1 MEDRESALFGLEL
14 ITRKT
19 LSPQEVDIL
28 KLFACENADEAAFQI
43 DSFCPPLAEQKEA
56 SSYLWTVWEVMV
68 DIVRSPDAT
77 SEIHKHLVS
86 ILQGLVLIAKG
97 ELVVWNAKRQVWGDL
112 PLFPQCMDAYLDSPM
127 DDTEEFTPETAQ
139 IWRNLS
145 SFAAR
150 CMGAGVL
157 GSYTQVITALRGALE
172 EELGIERDLARAECK
187 VQVACEWIAH
197 GAKPLVW

>member
-1 MEDRESALFGLEL
+1 MEDRESAIFGLEL
-14 ITRKT
+14 ISKKT

-97 ELVVWNAKRQVWGDL
+97 ELVVWNGSIDSRHL
-112 PLFPQCMDAYLDSPM
+112 P
-127 DDTEEFTPETAQ
+127 
-139 IWRNLS
+139 
-145 SFAAR
+145 
-150 CMGAGVL
+150 
-157 GSYTQVITALRGALE
+157 
-172 EELGIERDLARAECK
+172 
-187 VQVACEWIAH
+187 
-197 GAKPLVW
+197 